1 MLIPVIYPNGKHDQ
15 VKDFTLSRLI
25 DEHSIVKFK
34 RSNGWVSISAD
45 NVRKA
50 RIKSFYHGEERRQ
63 TELVTVGETIDI
75 F

>member
-25 DEHSIVKFK
+25 DDQSIAKFK
-34 RSNGWVSISAD
+34 RSNGWVDISAD

-50 RIKSFYHGEERRQ
+50 RTKSFYRGEERRQ
-63 TELVTVGETIDI
+63 AELINADKTIDI

>member
-25 DEHSIVKFK
+25 DDQSIAKFK
-34 RSNGWVSISAD
+34 RSNGWVDISAD

-50 RIKSFYHGEERRQ
+50 RTKLFYRGEERRQ
-63 TELVTVGETIDI
+63 AELINADETIDI

>member
-25 DEHSIVKFK
+25 DDQNIAKFK
-34 RSNGWVSISAD
+34 RSNGWVDISAD

-50 RIKSFYHGEERRQ
+50 RTKSFYRGEERRQ
-63 TELVTVGETIDI
+63 AELINADETIDI

>member
-25 DEHSIVKFK
+25 DNQSIAKFK
-34 RSNGWVSISAD
+34 RSNGWVDISAD
-45 NVRKA
+45 NVRKT
-50 RIKSFYHGEERRQ
+50 RTKSFYRGEERRQ
-63 TELVTVGETIDI
+63 TELVTTNETIDI